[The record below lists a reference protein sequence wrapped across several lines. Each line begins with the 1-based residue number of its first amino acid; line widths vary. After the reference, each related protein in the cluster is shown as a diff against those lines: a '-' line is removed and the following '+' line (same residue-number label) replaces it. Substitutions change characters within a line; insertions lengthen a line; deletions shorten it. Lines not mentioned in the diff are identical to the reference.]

1 MKFAVGWWQWW
12 AIMLAGT
19 ISIRAAQQREF
30 TCSSSFRT
38 YYVAEIVSKLKFI
51 FRCNTSFLSYS
62 WTSSNALSVLD

>member
-38 YYVAEIVSKLKFI
+38 YYVAEI
-51 FRCNTSFLSYS
+51 
-62 WTSSNALSVLD
+62 